1 LTPSRGKP
9 APYPALR
16 DPKLR
21 QKARLKVATRRYTES
36 MRDLRTLTPQE
47 FARAERRL
55 RYPAPGSK
63 IEAAKLFG
71 VDIFSLIEQLRL
83 SPAER
88 SRQMQRLATS
98 AESLRGGAQRAK
110 R

>member
-1 LTPSRGKP
+1 MKELRALKP
-9 APYPALR
+9 L
-16 DPKLR
+16 
-21 QKARLKVATRRYTES
+21 
-36 MRDLRTLTPQE
+36 E

-63 IEAAKLFG
+63 IEAAKRFG
-71 VDIFSLIEQLRL
+71 VDLFSLIEQLRL

-88 SRQMQRLATS
+88 SRQMEQLATS
-98 AESLRGGAQRAK
+98 AESLRGAARQGK